1 MRPLLCLPQ
10 SAVTALLFVA
20 ACGGDVANG
29 DVVGP
34 FSGPIH
40 RYAISSYS
48 LPRTST
54 EARTTGDDLD
64 GDGAVDNQ
72 LGQVF
77 ATLSIGMNLA
87 NEDGV
92 AAMRQSGLL
101 LSAIEIQADDLD
113 DDPTVAVS
121 YLGRPGDTAVPAAG
135 AFVGGVFASNR
146 SRTTSHPAQ
155 GTLVLPILVDAD
167 PTELVLTRGEI
178 DLQPTATGY
187 HALIRGAVDSE
198 AAKLSAATSLVAM
211 IETNPHDHPG
221 LARGLD
227 SNHDGHFSVEEA
239 LASQLIQA
247 LLAPDLDDEHL
258 SIGFAVDLI
267 PCDAGTCA
275 GAAMPSCLD
284 RIQNGTETGVDCGGG
299 CRPCA
304 AGVACVAATDCDS
317 GVCDGTV
324 CAAGTCSDHRRDDLE
339 TGVDCG
345 APYCLGCAGESCTSG
360 TTCASA
366 MCASDGTCR

>member
-1 MRPLLCLPQ
+1 MRLLLCLP
-10 SAVTALLFVA
+10 LL
-20 ACGGDVANG
+20 ACTSSVDNH

-34 FSGPIH
+34 FTGPIH
-40 RYAISSYS
+40 RYAISSYA

-54 EARTTGDDLD
+54 EARVSGDDLD

-72 LGQVF
+72 LGLVF
-77 ATLSIGMNLA
+77 ATLATGMNLA
-87 NEDGV
+87 GEDGV
-92 AAMRQSGLL
+92 VAMWQGGLL
-101 LSAIEIQADDLD
+101 PSALEIQADSLD

-135 AFVGGVFASNR
+135 AFVGGVFTSNR
-146 SRTTSHPAQ
+146 SRTTTHPAQ

-167 PTELVLTRGEI
+167 PMELVLTRGEI

-187 HALIRGAVDSE
+187 HALIRGEIDSE

-211 IETNPHDHPG
+211 VEANPHDHPG

-239 LASQLIQA
+239 LATQLIQA
-247 LLAPDLDDEHL
+247 LLAPDLDAEHL

-275 GAAMPSCLD
+275 GPASPSCLD
-284 RIQNGTETGVDCGGG
+284 RIQDGTETGVDCGGA
-299 CRPCA
+299 CRPCS
-304 AGVACVAATDCDS
+304 AGVTCIAASDCDS

-324 CAAGTCSDHRRDDLE
+324 CAAGTCSDHRQDDLE
-339 TGVDCG
+339 AGVDCG
-345 APYCLGCAGESCTSG
+345 APYCLGCAGESCSSG

-366 MCASDGTCR
+366 VCGSDGTCR